1 MHCKRTRSGLECF
14 HRRIFSLCLAKHC
27 LLGDFNLPVMYWT
40 YHTAPNNA
48 ICRLFFR
55 IFQWLW
61 GSPATRHDNI
71 LDLIFSNDPQFIKSI
86 ETMCLIS
93 NSDHNVT
100 VLMPNTL
107 NHPNV
112 HHQSSPTTA
121 LYNFKK
127 GNYSM
132 INDYLSQVDWNA
144 LFQFCPNFDFCWKEF
159 RFRTDLAIEMFVPK
173 LTLSDR
179 KHKSKYPY
187 FINKL
192 LKTKSKLWRN

>member
-1 MHCKRTRSGLECF
+1 
-14 HRRIFSLCLAKHC
+14 
-27 LLGDFNLPVMYWT
+27 
-40 YHTAPNNA
+40 
-48 ICRLFFR
+48 
-55 IFQWLW
+55 
-61 GSPATRHDNI
+61 
-71 LDLIFSNDPQFIKSI
+71 
-86 ETMCLIS
+86 MCLIS
-93 NSDHNVT
+93 NSDHNVI

-127 GNYSM
+127 GNYST

-192 LKTKSKLWRN
+192 LKTKSKLWRNWRTDTSDANRNLYYRFAKRCTTSITDYFRSKELELLKSGKIGQFFKYVNTKMHMKYGVSEVASLMVA